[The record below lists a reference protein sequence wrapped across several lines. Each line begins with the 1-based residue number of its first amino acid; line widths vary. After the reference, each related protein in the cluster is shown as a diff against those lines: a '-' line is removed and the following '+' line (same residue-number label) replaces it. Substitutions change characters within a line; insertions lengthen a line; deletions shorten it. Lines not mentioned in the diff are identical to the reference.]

1 VEGIQQLGIITAL
14 TDAARSSHGAA
25 AVVSLSFVAATA
37 LLSVLTGS
45 GTAPYFSFAEVVGHL
60 PASSGVLPVRT
71 LTAIW
76 GTSNLMRQA
85 SPVCAAVLIVA
96 GAIKV
101 SPAEL
106 VKRTAVPMTI
116 ATICNAILAM
126 LFIQV

>member
-1 VEGIQQLGIITAL
+1 
-14 TDAARSSHGAA
+14 
-25 AVVSLSFVAATA
+25 
-37 LLSVLTGS
+37 
-45 GTAPYFSFAEVVGHL
+45 
-60 PASSGVLPVRT
+60 
-71 LTAIW
+71 
-76 GTSNLMRQA
+76 MRQA